1 MGFQRRWTVT
11 GAAAAVVVALA
22 GMSGCAS
29 QGPTAPGG
37 IEQKIVNAHTRADHE
52 ELAGLF
58 EKQSADDKAA
68 AEKHRGYARSYRSNR
83 SLRSGNQA
91 NLAAHCERLATQYE
105 QAASENVELAK
116 AHRDMGAEIK

>member
-1 MGFQRRWTVT
+1 M
-11 GAAAAVVVALA
+11 VVALA

-68 AEKHRGYARSYRSNR
+68 AEKHRGYARSYRLNYRLNR
-83 SLRSGNQA
+83 SLRSGNQT

-105 QAASENVELAK
+105 QAAGENVELAK